1 MNFLDI
7 ILICIL
13 ALFLLR
19 GFFRGLVREILSLIA
34 VVLAVALASNF
45 DHLLQPHLALYIDSE
60 MTVGVLS
67 YTLIFVGTLILVWAV
82 AKLIRTVLEIS
93 LLGWV
98 DRTAGGVFGL
108 LEGVLIGLIG
118 LMFLQTFAPDS
129 DILTQSVI
137 APHAQHM
144 VDKLG
149 EYIDI
154 PSPQEAMDS
163 AKGVLGI
170 TEGNAAE

>member
-19 GFFRGLVREILSLIA
+19 GLFRGLVREVLSLIA

-45 DHLLQPHLALYIDSE
+45 NHLLQPHLALYIDSE
-60 MTVGVLS
+60 MTVGVLA
-67 YTLIFVGTLILVWAV
+67 YTLIFVGTLVVVWGL
-82 AKLIRTVLEIS
+82 AKLIRTMLEIS

-98 DRTAGGVFGL
+98 DRTAGGIFGL
-108 LEGVLIGLIG
+108 LEGALICLIG

-129 DILTQSVI
+129 DILTQSTL
-137 APHAQHM
+137 APHARHM

-149 EYIDI
+149 EYVDI
-154 PSPQEAMDS
+154 PSPQEALDS
-163 AKGVLGI
+163 AKDALGI
-170 TEGNAAE
+170 TEDNTTE